1 MVDLLLSKA
10 LIHYLKL
17 REIDTAQELY
27 EAGDKV
33 CIYDMLNRRVF
44 LLGEQSSEA
53 DCSKDNVCGVLIK
66 DETN

>member
-1 MVDLLLSKA
+1 
-10 LIHYLKL
+10 LISYLKL
-17 REIDTAQELY
+17 GEVNATKELD

-33 CIYDMLNRRVF
+33 CIDDMLNRGVF

-66 DETN
+66 DETH